1 MAVTKITPSADE
13 RRANDADREPLQGFL
28 DSGSR
33 SLEVRWIRRGPLPPA
48 LIDRFG
54 PFRVPIE
61 VRSDRY
67 LVDPSTEEFSVKVRG
82 GVQLD
87 VKAYRGSQGRLRVP
101 GGGGAL
107 EVWEKWSLPL
117 RAADPEKD
125 AGGWI
130 TLDKTRRRRP
140 FELTAHGLV
149 ERSVLDEVEP
159 GCTFE
164 LTEFVGRGEVWWT
177 LGFEAS
183 GAAGTLELSLRACA
197 DLLLDRPL
205 PDRITLPLDASMSY
219 TRWLP
224 MLGRGSGPPRR
235 CRGSHRA
242 GRDLRA
248 EARTTLS
255 ASVCR
260 WTARSGGPVPG
271 R

>member
-1 MAVTKITPSADE
+1 MAVTKITPSVDQ
-13 RRANDADREPLQGFL
+13 RRAAHAEREPVPSLLGG
-28 DSGSR
+28 GSR

-54 PFRVPIE
+54 PFRDPIE

-67 LVDPSTEEFSVKVRG
+67 LVDPSTAEFGVKIRG

-107 EVWEKWSLPL
+107 EAWEKWSLPL

-125 AGGWI
+125 AGGWV
-130 TLDKTRRRRP
+130 TLDKTRRRRA

-164 LTEFVGRGEVWWT
+164 LTEFVGGGEVWWT
-177 LGFEAS
+177 LGLEAS

-197 DLLLDRPL
+197 DRLLDRPL
-205 PDRITLPLDASMSY
+205 PDRITLPLEASMSY

-224 MLGRGSGPPRR
+224 TLRREIGRPSRR
-235 CRGSHRA
+235 A
-242 GRDLRA
+242 N
-248 EARTTLS
+248 
-255 ASVCR
+255 
-260 WTARSGGPVPG
+260 
-271 R
+271 